1 MGTLSG
7 ADGAVRAR
15 ARCGKDDVGPLLSP
29 AFRLEG
35 VAALMELGLALL
47 ASAFLGTA
55 VVIANVGL
63 RHLDP
68 ARGALVSIPSTTL
81 FLWLLAPLLYRG
93 EGRNATALAIF
104 AAVGVVFPAVV
115 TLLNFASNRITGP
128 TIAGTVSSTTPLFA
142 VFGAVLFLG
151 EPLTLAA
158 AAGTAAIV
166 LGVVALTARGEAV
179 LRSWAAWVILL
190 PLAGA
195 AIRGGSQAA
204 VKAGLALWPEPFV
217 AVLVG
222 YTVSCATI
230 FAAGFTLV
238 PKEAAPLSRRGI
250 LWFVVVGLCRG
261 LWVLAMYAALNAGQ
275 VSVVS
280 PLVATYPLFT
290 LALSALRSEEHTS
303 ELQSPMYL
311 VCRLLLEKKKKHK

>member
-1 MGTLSG
+1 
-7 ADGAVRAR
+7 
-15 ARCGKDDVGPLLSP
+15 
-29 AFRLEG
+29 
-35 VAALMELGLALL
+35 MELGLALL

-81 FLWLLAPLLYRG
+81 LLWLLAPLLYRG

-230 FAAGFTLV
+230 FAAGCTLV
-238 PKEAAPLSRRGI
+238 PKEVAPLGRRGI
-250 LWFVVVGLCRG
+250 LWFVVVGLCNG
-261 LWVLAMYAALNAGQ
+261 LGVLAMYAALNAGQ

-290 LALSALRSEEHTS
+290 VALSALFLRDEKFG
-303 ELQSPMYL
+303 PR
-311 VCRLLLEKKKKHK
+311 VLLGVALTVVGVIVLARA

>member
-1 MGTLSG
+1 
-7 ADGAVRAR
+7 
-15 ARCGKDDVGPLLSP
+15 
-29 AFRLEG
+29 
-35 VAALMELGLALL
+35 MELGLALL

-55 VVIANVGL
+55 VVLANVGL

-68 ARGALVSIPSTTL
+68 ARGALVSIPSTTAL
-81 FLWLLAPLLYRG
+81 FWLLAPVLYRG

-104 AAVGVVFPAVV
+104 AAVGLVFPAVV
-115 TLLNFASNRITGP
+115 TLLNFASNRLAGP

-142 VFGAVLFLG
+142 VLVAIVFLG
-151 EPLTLAA
+151 EPLTVSA

-166 LGVVALTARGEAV
+166 LGVIAFTARGEGV
-179 LRSWAAWVILL
+179 PRTWAAWVILL

-230 FAAGFTLV
+230 LAANRVIVSAKGASL
-238 PKEAAPLSRRGI
+238 RWRGV
-250 LWFVVVGLCRG
+250 LWFIAVGFCNGAGMLS
-261 LWVLAMYAALNAGQ
+261 MYAALARAP

-290 LALSALRSEEHTS
+290 LALSALFLRGERFGPRVLAGVALTVAGV
-303 ELQSPMYL
+303 L
-311 VCRLLLEKKKKHK
+311 VLARVQ

>member
-1 MGTLSG
+1 
-7 ADGAVRAR
+7 
-15 ARCGKDDVGPLLSP
+15 
-29 AFRLEG
+29 
-35 VAALMELGLALL
+35 MEHAIALALL
-47 ASAFLGTA
+47 SSAFLGTA
-55 VVIANVGL
+55 VVLANFGL

-81 FLWLLAPLLYRG
+81 LLWLLAPLLYRG
-93 EGRNATALAIF
+93 EGWNTTALAIF
-104 AAVGVVFPAVV
+104 AVVGLIFPAVV

-142 VFGAVLFLG
+142 VFGAALFLG

-166 LGVVALTARGEAV
+166 LGVVALTAHGDAV
-179 LRSWAAWVILL
+179 PRSWAGWVILL

-195 AIRGGSQAA
+195 AIRGGSQAT

-230 FAAGFTLV
+230 FAAGRTLV
-238 PKEAAPLSRRGI
+238 PKDAAPLSRRGI
-250 LWFVVVGLCRG
+250 LWFVAVGFCNG
-261 LWVLAMYAALNAGQ
+261 LGVLAMYAALNAGQ

-290 LALSALRSEEHTS
+290 LALSAIFLREERFG
-303 ELQSPMYL
+303 PR
-311 VCRLLLEKKKKHK
+311 VLLGVALTVAGVIVLARA